1 MTSPSDLQDPQAGKQ
16 GKEKKKKGGKAQ
28 DYNGDLCVAELGW
41 AAFVPKS

>member
-1 MTSPSDLQDPQAGKQ
+1 MTSPSDLQEAQAGKQ
-16 GKEKKKKGGKAQ
+16 GKRKKKGGKPQ